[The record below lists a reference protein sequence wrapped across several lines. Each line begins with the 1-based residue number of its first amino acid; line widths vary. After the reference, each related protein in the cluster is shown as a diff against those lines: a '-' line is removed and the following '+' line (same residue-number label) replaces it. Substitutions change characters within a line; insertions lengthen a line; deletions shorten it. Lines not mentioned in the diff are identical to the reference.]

1 MYGSIKELKSV
12 LKSAEIVNLVI
23 SDFVTRSAKL
33 VGAKI
38 SVDLYSGI
46 EKNLEEAD
54 ARELLESIAMRVKII

>member
-1 MYGSIKELKSV
+1 M